1 MPNKKKKHSQRQGHP
16 ARLHPTSN
24 QQSGKGSLPKGTKA
38 SGGKTSYQWSMVDLG
53 RLGLLSMA
61 LLLAAVLVGW
71 DGKWVMPLAGSIW
84 CCAVLLPLM
93 FRHAQGM
100 GLWMLGM
107 SILMIVLAIL
117 QTPSGPQYDYTS
129 SSNSATTQPAVSA
142 QPQPVVT
149 QQSGG
154 KIAGQAPKITIKR

>member
-1 MPNKKKKHSQRQGHP
+1 MANKNKKHSLRQGHP
-16 ARLHPTSN
+16 ARR
-24 QQSGKGSLPKGTKA
+24 QQSSKGSLPQNIKN
-38 SGGKTSYQWSMVDLG
+38 SGGKTSYQWSIVDLG

-61 LLLAAVLVGW
+61 VLLAAVLVGW
-71 DGKWVMPLAGSIW
+71 DGNWVLPLAGSIW

-107 SILMIVLAIL
+107 SILMVVLIIV

-129 SSNSATTQPAVSA
+129 STTSATTQPTVST
-142 QPQPVVT
+142 QPQTQPVVT
-149 QQSGG
+149 QKSGART
-154 KIAGQAPKITIKR
+154 AGQAPQIKIKR